1 MFIQTEEL
9 SHIYMPGTPFA
20 VQALNSVDLT
30 IEKGGFYALAG
41 PSGSG
46 KSTLIQHFNG
56 LLRATSGRVLVDNE
70 EIGLDKA
77 ALRKLRR
84 RIGLI
89 FQMPE
94 QQFFSET
101 VFDEVAFAPRNLGM
115 NDHAVLEKVKQ
126 SLAMVGL
133 DYEQVK
139 DRSPFHLSAGQKRL
153 VAVAAVLAMG
163 PEALILDEPAA
174 GLDASGQEQLY
185 NLLNKLNRNGMT
197 VIVVTHRL
205 GQVASLVD
213 VLLVLNEG
221 RLVFTGTPAQLASSP
236 DKFAGM
242 GLEPPPVA
250 RIMHALASQGMPVRR
265 NLLTVEEAGR
275 EILTVLAK
283 EAGK

>member
-1 MFIQTEEL
+1 
-9 SHIYMPGTPFA
+9 MPGTPFA